1 MEDLLDGLL
10 GNHVWHRMKQT
21 QIMSKLGKRFAEID
35 GVQITLES
43 QVIHVILTHPLKK
56 QDTVTLMLVNVF
68 KKTKIIMAMIYN
80 GLQQQVQLLARQ
92 IAKN

>member
-68 KKTKIIMAMIYN
+68 KKTKIILAMICN
-80 GLQQQVQLLARQ
+80 GLQLQVQLHARQ